1 MFDVGP
7 LRQFNF
13 LLYIFL
19 TMPGYILPLMSLISL
34 IVFSLITNFIASPD
48 IVSFSVV
55 MYSTKLSSCLG
66 KI

>member
-1 MFDVGP
+1 MFDIGP
-7 LRQFNF
+7 LGQFNF
-13 LLYIFL
+13 LLHIFL
-19 TMPGYILPLMSLISL
+19 TMPGYMLPLMSLISL